1 MDLSQI
7 RQEID
12 AIDAQLVKLL
22 CQRMALSGQVAN
34 YKKANNLP
42 ILVPAREQAILQ
54 SIAEQAGPEMAP
66 HVQRLYETLFAVSR
80 DYQAEVMK

>member
-22 CQRMALSGQVAN
+22 CQRMALSGQVAE
-34 YKKANNLP
+34 YKKAHDLP

-54 SIAEQAGPEMAP
+54 SVGKQAGPEMAP

>member
-54 SIAEQAGPEMAP
+54 SIGEQTGPEMAP

>member
-1 MDLSQI
+1 MDLQDLRKDI
-7 RQEID
+7 DEID
-12 AIDAQLVKLL
+12 DQLVELF
-22 CQRMALSGQVAN
+22 CRRMEIAEKVAE
-34 YKKANNLP
+34 YKKEHHLP

-54 SIAEQAGPEMAP
+54 SIGEQAGPEMAP

>member
-54 SIAEQAGPEMAP
+54 SIGEQAGPEMAP

>member
-12 AIDAQLVKLL
+12 AIDAQLVMLF
-22 CQRMALSGQVAN
+22 CQRMNLAAQVAE
-34 YKKANNLP
+34 YKKAHDLP

-54 SIAEQAGPEMAP
+54 SVGKQAGPEMAP